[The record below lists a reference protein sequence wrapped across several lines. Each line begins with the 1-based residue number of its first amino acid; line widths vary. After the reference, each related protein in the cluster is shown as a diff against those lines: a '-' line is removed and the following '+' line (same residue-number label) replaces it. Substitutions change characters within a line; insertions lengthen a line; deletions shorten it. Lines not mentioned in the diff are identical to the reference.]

1 LHPKELAML
10 SKNKQKFITGLQQK
24 KQREKQQLFMAEG
37 HKLVMDFIASDNQP
51 VMIVATQDW
60 LNDYSRLIS
69 SGELIE
75 ATYQEIKSISLL
87 KTPPPVI
94 ALIPIP
100 EEKEII
106 EPSHQMV
113 LALDDIQDPGN
124 LGTIIRLAD
133 WFGIKQIIASNGT
146 ADCYN
151 PKVVQ
156 ASMGAIAR
164 VSVSYTNLID
174 CIINYNQNKLPV
186 YGTFLEGKNI
196 YTEKLSPNGLVVLG
210 NEGNGISQQI
220 AALIP
225 NKLLIPNFS
234 EGPTSESLNVSTAA
248 AIICSEFKRRT
259 L

>member
-1 LHPKELAML
+1 MYPKELVML
-10 SKNKQKFITGLQQK
+10 SKIKQKFIIALQQK
-24 KQREKQQLFMAEG
+24 KQREKQQLFIAEG
-37 HKLVMDFIASDNQP
+37 HKLVMDFIASENEP
-51 VMIVATQDW
+51 AMVVATQEW
-60 LNDYSRLIS
+60 LNDYARLFS
-69 SGELIE
+69 STEIIE
-75 ATYQEIKSISLL
+75 ATPQEIKSISLL

-100 EEKEII
+100 KGNEIAD
-106 EPSHQMV
+106 PTNQLV

-133 WFGIKQIIASNGT
+133 WFGIKQIMASIGT

-164 VSVSYTNLID
+164 VSVTYTHLTDLITT
-174 CIINYNQNKLPV
+174 YHQNNWPV

-196 YTEKLSPNGLVVLG
+196 YTEKLTQNGLVVLG
-210 NEGNGISQQI
+210 NEGNGISKQI
-220 AALIP
+220 ADLIP

-234 EGPTSESLNVSTAA
+234 GGQTSESLNVGTAT